1 VAEAPGRQLTRHGAD
16 RKAEL
21 LRSAEALFIE
31 RGFDETRMVDIAER
45 AGVAK
50 GLAYWYFENKDALF
64 REIIADVRER
74 LRRAMATAT
83 APHADDPLATIH
95 AGVAEAV
102 RFIAE
107 HHRMFSLIRDV
118 SGFRDAHAESAQL
131 HATDTARVIRE
142 GQRRGVIRADE
153 DAFVMAM
160 FNSGVVTQA
169 VAAIATG
176 SVDTETAAE
185 AAARYVVRALT
196 DADDRR

>member
-1 VAEAPGRQLTRHGAD
+1 VSERQLTRHGAD

-21 LRSAEALFIE
+21 LGAAEALFIE

-74 LRRAMATAT
+74 LRHAMARAT

-95 AGVAEAV
+95 AGVVEAV

-131 HATDTARVIRE
+131 HATDTARVIQL
-142 GQRRGVIRADE
+142 GQQRGVIRSD
-153 DAFVMAM
+153 DDPLVMAM

-169 VAAIATG
+169 VAAVAAGTTD
-176 SVDTETAAE
+176 VETAAH
-185 AAARYVVRALT
+185 AAARYVVRALE
-196 DADDRR
+196 APRR

>member
-1 VAEAPGRQLTRHGAD
+1 VAEQTERQLTRHGAD
-16 RKAEL
+16 RKAAL
-21 LRSAEALFIE
+21 LRAAEALFIE
-31 RGFDETRMVDIAER
+31 RGYDETRMVDIAAR

-74 LRRAMATAT
+74 LRHAMATAT
-83 APHADDPLATIH
+83 APHLADPLATIH

-131 HATDTARVIRE
+131 HATDTARVIE
-142 GQRRGVIRADE
+142 QGQRLGVIRPDE

-169 VAAIATG
+169 VAAIAAG
-176 SVDTETAAE
+176 SADTETAAE
-185 AAARYVVRALT
+185 AAARYVVRALAA
-196 DADDRR
+196 ADPPR